1 VCFTCKFNLFG
12 GFREVMSAVVIWL
25 SEFCKVESGG
35 LYRGT
40 DADSIYRVPNFPLD
54 QYTFISWVA
63 ER

>member
-1 VCFTCKFNLFG
+1 
-12 GFREVMSAVVIWL
+12 MSAVVIWL